1 MRISDWSSDVC
12 SSDLRIARVIQP
24 SLPTPRCTPFTVMA
38 SDSPSDQVRP
48 DADVVVGLRL
58 AARVEFFVFARP
70 LHDEVLAPARMNE
83 RDLGIVIEDRLG
95 EIAAMNRIGARAVAV
110 PPEHAVWQEGLRK
123 VVDRKSTRL
132 EHRISRHSENPPG
145 NFTCECEK
153 VAYRGRRVFGT
164 AQENIELLPKRRVP
178 PQ

>member
-1 MRISDWSSDVC
+1 
-12 SSDLRIARVIQP
+12 
-24 SLPTPRCTPFTVMA
+24 MA

-110 PPEHAVWQEGLRK
+110 PPEHAVWRSEAHTSELQSL
-123 VVDRKSTRL
+123 L
-132 EHRISRHSENPPG
+132 RISYADFSL
-145 NFTCECEK
+145 K
-153 VAYRGRRVFGT
+153 
-164 AQENIELLPKRRVP
+164 
-178 PQ
+178 